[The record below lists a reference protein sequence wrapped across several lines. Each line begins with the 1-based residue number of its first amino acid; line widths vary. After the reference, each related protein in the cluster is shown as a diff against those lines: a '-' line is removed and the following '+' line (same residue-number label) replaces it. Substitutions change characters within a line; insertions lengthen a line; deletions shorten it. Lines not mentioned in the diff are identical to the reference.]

1 MDFMKRQPA
10 PGQKLPSQES
20 AVCDDDLLV
29 GQVLDL
35 LQHLGIE
42 KLDLL
47 IGHSMGG
54 ATAIALASRRPDKLR
69 RLLVTAPAGLP
80 ESEDRN
86 SFSL

>member
-10 PGQKLPSQES
+10 PGQKIERVPS
-20 AVCDDDLLV
+20 AVCDDNMLV
-29 GQVLDL
+29 GQVPDL
-35 LQHLGIE
+35 LEHLGIE

-54 ATAIALASRRPDKLR
+54 ATAIALASRCPDKLR

-80 ESEDRN
+80 ESADRN

>member
-1 MDFMKRQPA
+1 MEKPA
-10 PGQKLPSQES
+10 PGLPSVES
-20 AVCDDDLLV
+20 VVCDDDLLV

-35 LQHLGIE
+35 LEHLGIE
-42 KLDLL
+42 ELDLL

>member
-1 MDFMKRQPA
+1 MDFKPARPGLQP
-10 PGQKLPSQES
+10 QPSV
-20 AVCDDDLLV
+20 VCDDALLV

-69 RLLVTAPAGLP
+69 RLLVTAPAGLSN
-80 ESEDRN
+80 SEDRN